1 MEQLIHVAEIQGEGG
16 DEAEEA
22 RRALE
27 EAGLRHLYYIYY
39 WGPAGFGCGLGSVAM
54 VDSVL
59 ERHLSFYK
67 KEILCIPDWDLLWHL
82 CFSMLCGF
90 QRSDHALVQVLNF
103 HYSFITQIKN
113 VIKISKEEKELK
125 LMPPIILP
133 PRTIVNILVF
143 GPLVLLLYVQI

>member
-67 KEILCIPDWDLLWHL
+67 KEILCIPD
-82 CFSMLCGF
+82 
-90 QRSDHALVQVLNF
+90 
-103 HYSFITQIKN
+103 
-113 VIKISKEEKELK
+113 
-125 LMPPIILP
+125 
-133 PRTIVNILVF
+133 
-143 GPLVLLLYVQI
+143 